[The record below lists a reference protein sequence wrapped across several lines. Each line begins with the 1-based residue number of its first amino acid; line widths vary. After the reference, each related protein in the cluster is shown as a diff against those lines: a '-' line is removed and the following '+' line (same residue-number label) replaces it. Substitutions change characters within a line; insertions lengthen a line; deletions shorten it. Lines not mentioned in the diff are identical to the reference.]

1 MCYNKLEEYRQE
13 ILRDTKYI
21 LLVISLCSFF
31 LVVCIWAAFYS
42 LIIGLAIG
50 CIPLCVILLSLG
62 WIKEN
67 NKLNYQ
73 ISCICKAQ
81 CINKLQV
88 IQLVDPKV
96 SFKQKLVFR
105 FHTSFNPH
113 TFYGIK
119 IVDGNKKYYY
129 FFEQN
134 VTLTDEGEIWRITHY
149 AQDKFRIFTSDGLAL
164 NGSNATKSQPQF
176 MVLELSEPCFMPYQQ
191 FAFKNV

>member
-134 VTLTDEGEIWRITHY
+134 VTLTDDNVRAIKEKITGGVCIRCY
-149 AQDKFRIFTSDGLAL
+149 SDTCIIKKFGNDGSFFRVKYGKLL
-164 NGSNATKSQPQF
+164 
-176 MVLELSEPCFMPYQQ
+176 L
-191 FAFKNV
+191 